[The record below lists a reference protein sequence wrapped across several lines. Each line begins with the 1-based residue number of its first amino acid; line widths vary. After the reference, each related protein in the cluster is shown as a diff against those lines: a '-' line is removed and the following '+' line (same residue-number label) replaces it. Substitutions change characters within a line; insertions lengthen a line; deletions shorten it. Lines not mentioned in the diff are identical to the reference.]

1 MIVGRWTVAVFAIF
15 CAVASSARETVVWE
29 GEKTIDRVV
38 KILAKDILVKPG
50 ATVRFV
56 GNGRIDLREGT
67 LAATNAAL
75 LAEGVITNAW
85 RVSVVNGGL
94 RLEGCRMRGLNAVDP
109 IKDQKWYVG
118 SVRVQGAPV
127 RIAGC
132 DVEDSSGI
140 AIVNTKDAEVAHNV
154 FVGCN
159 PGVFAFQTKEGRLA
173 DNEFVG
179 CHVEALRVN
188 AAQETEFA
196 NNRFT
201 DCGSGIVNFAAR
213 RCQFIGNSFFGGSS
227 GIVSWWSVT
236 GNLYSANLFED
247 VKGAAFSVLQ
257 PLGADNVFA
266 NNVVSRCGY
275 GWSLGKQKPKTR
287 IVIRDNAILE
297 TTTGISIV
305 EGVVG
310 APNNAIWNVKTPIS
324 VKDEAKVSALGLV
337 TDDPLFKDSARGDY
351 RLKSDSPLL
360 NAGSTGGSI
369 GLYQ

>member
-1 MIVGRWTVAVFAIF
+1 MTGSRWNVAVFAVF
-15 CAVASSARETVVWE
+15 CASATFARETVVWE
-29 GEKTIDRVV
+29 GDKTVDGAV
-38 KILAKDILVKPG
+38 KILAKDVLVKSG

-56 GNGRIDLREGT
+56 GDGRIDLREGT
-67 LAATNAAL
+67 LTATNAAF

-109 IKDQKWYVG
+109 VKDQKWYIG

-127 RIAGC
+127 RIVGC
-132 DVEDSSGI
+132 NVEDSSGI
-140 AIVNTKDAEVAHNV
+140 VIVNTKDAEVAHNV

-159 PGVFAFQTKEGRLA
+159 PGVFAFQTKEGRFS

-179 CHVEALRVN
+179 CHAEALRVN
-188 AAQETEFA
+188 AAHETEFA

-213 RCQFIGNSFFGGSS
+213 RCQFVGNSFFGGSS

-247 VKGAAFSVLQ
+247 VNGAAFSTLQ
-257 PLGADNVFA
+257 PLGSDNVFA

-275 GWSLGKQKPKTR
+275 GWSLGKQNPKTR

-297 TTTGISIV
+297 TTKGISIV
-305 EGVVG
+305 GGVVD
-310 APNNAIWNVKTPIS
+310 APNNAIWNVKTIIS
-324 VKDEAKVSALGLV
+324 AKDEAKVSTPGLV
-337 TDDPLFKDSARGDY
+337 TADPLFKDSARGDY
-351 RLKSDSPLL
+351 RLKPGSPLL
-360 NAGSTGGSI
+360 SAGSTGGSI